1 MLLVETTNKYY
12 SQHKDRYCITLGVVL
27 LLVIPSKQQYNTT
40 KQTIQR
46 QTNNSP
52 QEIKE
57 GVLQTTNQLILFL
70 FCYFILLSSL
80 VLPPILLGITGNTEV
95 VVCLKRRV
103 ML

>member
-1 MLLVETTNKYY
+1 MLLVESNTTTNNDF
-12 SQHKDRYCITLGVVL
+12 SCIAILIEL
-27 LLVIPSKQQYNTT
+27 SCLQARQNKQQYNTT

-57 GVLQTTNQLILFL
+57 CVLQTINKPILFL

-80 VLPPILLGITGNTEV
+80 VLQPIFLGITGNTEV
-95 VVCLKRRV
+95 R